1 MSNNVTVHRIIA
13 ALVLAAGMVA
23 GAWILGQ
30 ALLQFKQADRSVQV
44 KGLSEREVPADTAIW
59 PVSFSEADNDLPR
72 LYQTLQEKNAKIAA
86 FLQSSGFGPE
96 EISVSAPSIT
106 DRQAQD
112 YGNVQLAERL
122 RYSGKS
128 TLTVFTRKI
137 DLVRSAMTR
146 LGELGK
152 QGIALSA
159 DNYENRTQFMFTG
172 LNTLKPA
179 MIEEATKNARV
190 SAEKFAKDS
199 DSRLGK
205 IRRANQGQFSIEDR
219 DASTPHIKKVRVVS
233 SVEFSLVD

>member
-1 MSNNVTVHRIIA
+1 MNTRRIIE
-13 ALVLAAGMVA
+13 ALLLALGMVA
-23 GAWILGQ
+23 GAWVLGQ
-30 ALLQFKQADRSVQV
+30 SLLQFKQADRSVEV
-44 KGLSEREVPADTAIW
+44 KGLAEREVPADTAIW

-86 FLQSSGFGPE
+86 FLQASGFTPE

-112 YGNVQLAERL
+112 YGNAQLAERL

-128 TLTVFTRKI
+128 TLTVYTRQV
-137 DLVRSAMTR
+137 DRVREAMAR

-159 DNYENRTQFMFTG
+159 EQYENRTQFLFTG
-172 LNTLKPA
+172 LNTLKPG

-233 SVEFSLVD
+233 SVQYSLID

>member
-1 MSNNVTVHRIIA
+1 MSTRRIIE
-13 ALVLAAGMVA
+13 ALLLALGMVA
-23 GAWILGQ
+23 GAWVLGQ
-30 ALLQFKQADRSVQV
+30 SLLQFKQADRSVEV
-44 KGLSEREVPADTAIW
+44 KGLAEREVPADTAIW

-86 FLQSSGFGPE
+86 FLQSSGFTLE

-112 YGNVQLAERL
+112 YGNAQLAERL

-128 TLTVFTRKI
+128 TLTVYTRQV
-137 DLVRSAMTR
+137 DRVREAMAR

-159 DNYENRTQFMFTG
+159 ENYENRTQFLFTG
-172 LNTLKPA
+172 LNTLKPG

-233 SVEFSLVD
+233 SIEYSLID

>member
-1 MSNNVTVHRIIA
+1 MSTRRIIE
-13 ALVLAAGMVA
+13 ALLLALGMVA
-23 GAWILGQ
+23 GAWVLGQ
-30 ALLQFKQADRSVQV
+30 SLLQFKQADRSVEV
-44 KGLSEREVPADTAIW
+44 KGLAEREVPADTAIW
-59 PVSFSEADNDLPR
+59 PVSFSEVDNDLPR
-72 LYQTLQEKNAKIAA
+72 LYQTLQEKNTKISA
-86 FLQSSGFGPE
+86 FLQASGFTPE

-112 YGNVQLAERL
+112 YGNAQLAERL

-128 TLTVFTRKI
+128 TLTVYTRQV
-137 DLVRSAMTR
+137 DRVREAMAR

-159 DNYENRTQFMFTG
+159 ENYENRTQFLFTG
-172 LNTLKPA
+172 LNTLKPG
-179 MIEEATKNARV
+179 MIEEATKNARI

-233 SVEFSLVD
+233 SVQYSLVD

>member
-1 MSNNVTVHRIIA
+1 MNARRIIEA
-13 ALVLAAGMVA
+13 VVLAAGMVA
-23 GAWILGQ
+23 GAWVLGQ
-30 ALLQFKQADRSVQV
+30 SLLQFKQADRSVEV
-44 KGLSEREVPADTAIW
+44 KGLAEREVPADTVIW
-59 PVSFSEADNDLPR
+59 PVAFSEADNDLPR

-86 FLQSSGFGPE
+86 FLQASGFKPE

-112 YGNVQLAERL
+112 YGNAQLAERL

-128 TLTVFTRKI
+128 TLTVYTRQV
-137 DLVRSAMTR
+137 DRVREAMAR

-152 QGIALSA
+152 QGIALSPEH
-159 DNYENRTQFMFTG
+159 YENRTQFLFTG
-172 LNTLKPA
+172 LNALKPA
-179 MIEEATKNARV
+179 MIEEATKNARL

-205 IRRANQGQFSIEDR
+205 IRRANQGQFSIENR

-233 SVEFSLVD
+233 SVEYSLVD

>member
-1 MSNNVTVHRIIA
+1 MNTRRIIE
-13 ALVLAAGMVA
+13 ALLLALGMVA
-23 GAWILGQ
+23 GAWVLGQ
-30 ALLQFKQADRSVQV
+30 SLLQFKQADRSVEV
-44 KGLSEREVPADTAIW
+44 KGLAEREVPADTAIW
-59 PVSFSEADNDLPR
+59 PVSFSEVDNDLPR

-86 FLQSSGFGPE
+86 FLQASGFTPE

-112 YGNVQLAERL
+112 YGNAQLAERL

-128 TLTVFTRKI
+128 TLTVYTRQV
-137 DLVRSAMTR
+137 DRVREAMAR

-159 DNYENRTQFMFTG
+159 ENYENRTQFLFTG
-172 LNTLKPA
+172 LNTLKPG
-179 MIEEATKNARV
+179 MIEEATKNARI

-233 SVEFSLVD
+233 SVQYSLVD